1 MQPLNT
7 YLDYRQYLR
16 DFYEEQKRRNPRYS
30 HRLFARKAGLTSTG
44 FFSEVLSGK
53 RQLAPAAVLRFCKAL
68 KLSSQEQACFEIL
81 VAFNQAK
88 TIEERNHHFSRLS
101 SSHAQRL
108 HRGGV
113 GGIGGIVDIVSQ
125 ERYEFYRHWYHAAL
139 RELIAV
145 RPVRGKSRDDFALLG
160 QSLEPPIP
168 AAKARRSVELLLR
181 LGFITRADNG
191 ILTQAT
197 PLISTGDLNAKSDAK
212 RNADTHAD
220 ASQGTRQPT
229 TLDVDNFQAAM
240 LDLARKALDK
250 QPRSNRDFST
260 LTLSLSAAGEA
271 AARDEIA
278 ALRKRLMAL
287 AENDSGA
294 DRVRQFNFQSFPLS
308 RPEPAPGK
316 P

>member
-7 YLDYRQYLR
+7 YLDYRRYLR
-16 DFYEEQKRRNPRYS
+16 DFYDEQKRRNPRYS
-30 HRLFARKAGLTSTG
+30 HRLFALKAGLTSTG

-53 RQLAPAAVLRFCKAL
+53 RRLAHAAVLRFCKAL
-68 KLSSQEQACFEIL
+68 KLNAQEQANFEIL

-101 SSHAQRL
+101 AYHAQRL
-108 HRGGV
+108 QRGGDVAIV
-113 GGIGGIVDIVSQ
+113 GR

-145 RPVRGKSRDDFALLG
+145 KSVRGKSRDDFALLG
-160 QSLEPPIP
+160 RSLEPSIP
-168 AAKARRSVELLLR
+168 AAKARQSVKLLLR
-181 LGFITRADNG
+181 LGFIARGSNG

-197 PLISTGDLNAKSDAK
+197 PLISTGDLNACQNGDQTGE
-212 RNADTHAD
+212 RNPGTVATE
-220 ASQGTRQPT
+220 SQGSQRPT

-240 LDLARKALDK
+240 LDLARKALDR

-260 LTLSLSAAGEA
+260 LTLSLSAAGVA
-271 AARDEIA
+271 AAHAEIA

-287 AENDSGA
+287 AERDPGA
-294 DRVRQFNFQSFPLS
+294 DRVRQFNFHSFPLS
-308 RPEPAPGK
+308 KSETGTSQP
-316 P
+316 

>member
-1 MQPLNT
+1 MQPLNA

-16 DFYEEQKRRNPRYS
+16 DFYQEQKRRNPRYS
-30 HRLFARKAGLTSTG
+30 HRLFALKAGLTSTG

-68 KLSSQEQACFEIL
+68 KLNAQEQACFETL

-101 SSHAQRL
+101 AYHAHHA
-108 HRGGV
+108 HRV
-113 GGIGGIVDIVSQ
+113 HRDNVDIVGR
-125 ERYEFYRHWYHAAL
+125 ERYEFYSRWYHAAL

-145 RPVRGKSRDDFALLG
+145 KPVRGKSRDDFAQLG

-168 AAKARRSVELLLR
+168 AAKARLSVELLLR
-181 LGFITRADNG
+181 LGFIKRAGDG

-197 PLISTGDLNAKSDAK
+197 PLISTGELNGG
-212 RNADTHAD
+212 
-220 ASQGTRQPT
+220 SQRPT

-250 QPRSNRDFST
+250 QPRSSRDFST
-260 LTLSLSAAGEA
+260 LTLSLSATGEA
-271 AARDEIA
+271 AARVEIA
-278 ALRKRLMAL
+278 ALRKRLMDL
-287 AENDSGA
+287 AEKDHGA

-308 RPEPAPGK
+308 KPEAGPSQP
-316 P
+316 